1 MTRGKLT
8 KLNQSHHLMLSAFLN
23 QLKNMKEPIH
33 GYFLDLDE
41 PFHQALKTLDAW
53 QEGESLPVDWV
64 PSSTW
69 FWERDGAFLGVINLR
84 HHLSP
89 ALESFGG
96 HVGYT
101 VAPAFRRQG
110 VAKAMLMAM
119 GQYALALGIPR
130 LLATCDARNFGSVGV
145 IEGVGGVLWREEWVD
160 RQQCMQRWYWID
172 VSGLLK
178 LHESS
183 DG

>member
-1 MTRGKLT
+1 MIRGKLT

-23 QLKNMKEPIH
+23 QLKHMKEPIH
-33 GYFLDLDE
+33 GYFFDLDK
-41 PFHQALKTLDAW
+41 PFHEALKTLDAW

-110 VAKAMLMAM
+110 VAKAMLTAIRPH
-119 GQYALALGIPR
+119 ALALGITR
-130 LLATCDARNFGSVGV
+130 ILATCDAKNLGSVGT
-145 IEGVGGVLWREEWVD
+145 IEGAGGLLWREEWVE
-160 RQQCMQRWYWID
+160 RNQVWQRWYWID
-172 VSGLLK
+172 ISGPL
-178 LHESS
+178 ESHDS
-183 DG
+183 RD